1 MRCTLKRLTIAIV
14 SLLVIVFFVP
24 LAEAQTGFSRSVAV
38 SGNEVFIGEPGNNVP
53 SGFVYIYRNQNGTW
67 VEVMALTAADATDG
81 DGFGTAVV
89 ANGDELLV
97 SAVRA
102 GQGVVYIF
110 NRDGRSWVQTGTIA
124 AAASNTD
131 ESFGS
136 SLVLVGDTLY
146 VGASGANSNQ
156 GATYVFERQGSSWG
170 EIGRLEGD
178 APEAAPEDAEPQPRR
193 RRGPV
198 GPRFGS
204 AIAAEG
210 DYVLIGAPGT
220 NRGAG
225 VVYGFRRD
233 GDSFERIVKF
243 PEEGTAGAG
252 FGGAITMYAGSALIG
267 SSGANGGVGSVAVY
281 LFDEESEQWNS
292 SLSLQPFDA
301 TSGVGFGSSIV
312 AAGNEIFI
320 GAPGSGGGG
329 AIYRFDSHDTGNG
342 QINVGGVSKVGPGS
356 LSGRAQFASTLAF
369 NGDVMVAGMPG
380 DDRGSGTA
388 MIMTRG
394 YNGWN
399 HTKVLSERK
408 GLPALTGELMEC
420 TDGMIDRY
428 PCKGVDILS
437 FLPMR
442 DMGGGRG
449 MTTNDIWGWTDPETG
464 RDYALV

>member
-1 MRCTLKRLTIAIV
+1 MKRLTIAIV

-110 NRDGRSWVQTGTIA
+110 NRDGRSWVQAGTIV
-124 AAASNTD
+124 AAASNTG

-136 SLVLVGDTLY
+136 SLVLVDDTLY

-178 APEAAPEDAEPQPRR
+178 VPEAAPEDEEPQPRR

-210 DYVLIGAPGT
+210 GYVLIGAPGA

-225 VVYGFRRD
+225 VVYGFRR
-233 GDSFERIVKF
+233 
-243 PEEGTAGAG
+243 
-252 FGGAITMYAGSALIG
+252 
-267 SSGANGGVGSVAVY
+267 
-281 LFDEESEQWNS
+281 
-292 SLSLQPFDA
+292 
-301 TSGVGFGSSIV
+301 
-312 AAGNEIFI
+312 
-320 GAPGSGGGG
+320 
-329 AIYRFDSHDTGNG
+329 
-342 QINVGGVSKVGPGS
+342 
-356 LSGRAQFASTLAF
+356 
-369 NGDVMVAGMPG
+369 
-380 DDRGSGTA
+380 
-388 MIMTRG
+388 
-394 YNGWN
+394 
-399 HTKVLSERK
+399 
-408 GLPALTGELMEC
+408 
-420 TDGMIDRY
+420 
-428 PCKGVDILS
+428 
-437 FLPMR
+437 
-442 DMGGGRG
+442 
-449 MTTNDIWGWTDPETG
+449 
-464 RDYALV
+464 